1 MTDLTVVSLNVRG
14 IRSRD
19 KRLKIFDWIKVKHKA
34 DIVCLQET
42 HSTLADE
49 KLWEDDWGGKI
60 AFNHG
65 ESNSRGVCA
74 L

>member
-1 MTDLTVVSLNVRG
+1 MTDLTVVPLNVRG
-14 IRSRD
+14 IRSR
-19 KRLKIFDWIKVKHKA
+19 DWIKVKHKA

-65 ESNSRGVCA
+65 ESNSSGVCA

>member
-19 KRLKIFDWIKVKHKA
+19 KRLKIFYWIKVKHKA

-42 HSTLADE
+42 HTTLADE
-49 KLWEDDWGGKI
+49 KLWEDDWGGTI

-65 ESNSRGVCA
+65 DSNSRGCA